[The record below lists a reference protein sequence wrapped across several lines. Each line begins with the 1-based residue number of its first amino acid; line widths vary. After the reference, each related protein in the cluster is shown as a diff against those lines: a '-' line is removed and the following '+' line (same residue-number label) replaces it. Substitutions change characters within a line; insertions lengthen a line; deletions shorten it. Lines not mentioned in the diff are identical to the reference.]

1 MIRFQGLRKCNPG
14 NGTTVNESDTRLKLI
29 DPVLTSKWTLKRIRT
44 EYYFTD
50 GVIVVRGRMTTR
62 KKPQKADYLLS
73 YAPDLPIAIVEAKD
87 TDHSV
92 GAGLQ
97 QAISYAQALDIP
109 FAYSTNGH
117 GFVEHDF
124 FTGTERNLTM
134 DEFPTP
140 DELWKR
146 YRAAKDI
153 ADETME
159 KAITVPYHYE
169 PGGNSPRYY
178 QRVAVNRTVEIVA
191 KGGRRVLLVMAT
203 GTGKTYTAFQIVHR
217 LREMGTVRKVLYL
230 ADRNILI
237 DQTRDGDFRP
247 LQKVTTKVEHRKLD
261 PAYEVYFSLYQQL
274 VGENGE
280 EIFRTFDRGF
290 FDLIIVDECHRG
302 SADEDSAWRKILEYF
317 DGAIQI
323 GMTATPK
330 ETKDVSNIDYFGEPA
345 YTYSLKQGIA
355 DGFLAPYK
363 VVRPQLNVDV
373 YGYRPQDGAIDDRGR
388 VIEDRV
394 YGQSDFDRTMVIDE
408 RTKEVAA
415 KVTRFLKETDR
426 YSKTIVF
433 CVDIDHAER
442 MRQALVNENSDLVQA
457 HPNYVMRITGD
468 SKEGK
473 AALDAFIDPD
483 ERFPTVVTTSKL
495 LTTGV
500 NCKTCK
506 VVALDNVF
514 GDQGMTEF
522 KQIVGRGTRIYEPYG
537 KLYFTILDFRNAS
550 RLFADPSFDGEP
562 AQIYEPRPDDPLE
575 PPEVEPDE
583 TDKPDDDKSGDNP
596 LIDPMDPV
604 SWPDD
609 DPVGGRVK
617 YYVSG
622 VEVRIVS
629 ERVEYYSGNGQLVT
643 ESLTDYTRKNIL
655 GEYDTLDRFLNAW
668 KAEDRK
674 QAIIDALKE
683 HGVFLDE
690 LRQESGQFDMSDFD
704 LICHI
709 AYDAPPLTRSE
720 RARKVRETTYFVEY
734 DGVARSV
741 LETLLD
747 KYATSN
753 LVDLDDPRILSLEEF
768 REYGSPMAIV
778 RAFGGKA
785 KFVEAAQALEDAIY
799 AA

>member
-1 MIRFQGLRKCNPG
+1 M
-14 NGTTVNESDTRLKLI
+14 NESDTRLKLI
-29 DPVLTSKWTLKRIRT
+29 DPILTAKWGHKRMRT

-50 GVIVVRGRMTTR
+50 GEIVVRGRMTAR

-87 TDHSV
+87 TDHSI

-97 QAISYAQALDIP
+97 QAMGYAQALDIP
-109 FAYSTNGH
+109 FAYSTNGY

-124 FTGTERNLTM
+124 FTGGERNLKM
-134 DEFPTP
+134 DEFPSP
-140 DELWKR
+140 DELWNR
-146 YRAAKDI
+146 YRAAKGITDASI
-153 ADETME
+153 EA
-159 KAITVPYHYE
+159 AITVPYHYE

-217 LREMGTVRKVLYL
+217 LREMGAVWKVLYL

-237 DQTRDGDFRP
+237 DQTKDGDFKP

-261 PAYEVYFSLYQQL
+261 PAYEVYFALYQQL

-280 EIFRTFDRGF
+280 EIFRAFDRTF

-373 YGYRPQDGAIDDRGR
+373 YGYRPHHGQIDDRGQ

-394 YGQSDFDRTMVIDE
+394 YEQGDYDRTMVIDE
-408 RTKEVAA
+408 RTQEVAA

-442 MRQALVNENSDLVQA
+442 MRQALVNENKDLVQE

-473 AALDAFIDPD
+473 AALDVFIDSD
-483 ERFPTVVTTSKL
+483 EKFPAIVTTSKL

-506 VVALDNVF
+506 VVVLDNVF

-550 RLFADPSFDGEP
+550 RLFADPAFDGEP
-562 AQIYEPRPDDPLE
+562 VQIYEPKDDDPLE
-575 PPEVEPDE
+575 PPEVGPDE
-583 TDKPDDDKSGDNP
+583 LDKPGDQPDDEPAPDSFDTDDWLGDE
-596 LIDPMDPV
+596 PV
-604 SWPDD
+604 S
-609 DPVGGRVK
+609 GRVK

-622 VEVRIVS
+622 IEVRIVS
-629 ERVEYYSGNGQLVT
+629 ERVEYYGSNGQLVT

-655 GEYDTLDRFLNAW
+655 GEYDTLDHFLVAW

-709 AYDAPPLTRSE
+709 AYDAKPLTRSE
-720 RARKVRETTYFVEY
+720 RADNVKRSDYFTEY
-734 DGVARSV
+734 EGVAREV

-753 LVDLDDPRILSLEEF
+753 LMDLDDTRVLSLEEF
-768 REYGSPMAIV
+768 HKFGSPMAIV

-785 KFVEAAQALEDAIY
+785 QFVAAAQALEDALY